1 MPRFPSTPPTMHC
14 FVSVCR
20 IKIPINPTKVGV
32 TWQNVKT
39 IKGYEYFCKALYV
52 CIKQKK
58 GGISLHP
65 ITFRGPQVGIDC
77 FQLSHLGC
85 NISTTVGKK
94 NMNLLSFFSPSLFGD
109 NRKLV
114 TTFSI
119 RCVRGNCVLLTS
131 FLVASKYFKMAKHLS
146 LARCGC
152 FARLTRRLLGK
163 THKRFIRGVN
173 GTASVYDPNY
183 HLCFSAYFNHGHIP
197 LPLSRVQHTLS
208 RHRQTVELELNNG

>member
-1 MPRFPSTPPTMHC
+1 MWKRLRGMNTSAKPCMCALNKKKEVFLYIQLLLEAHKLGLTVSSCHTWVVIFLQLWGRKTWIYWAFFP
-14 FVSVCR
+14 
-20 IKIPINPTKVGV
+20 
-32 TWQNVKT
+32 
-39 IKGYEYFCKALYV
+39 
-52 CIKQKK
+52 
-58 GGISLHP
+58 
-65 ITFRGPQVGIDC
+65 
-77 FQLSHLGC
+77 
-85 NISTTVGKK
+85 
-94 NMNLLSFFSPSLFGD
+94 PSLFGD

-146 LARCGC
+146 LPRCGC